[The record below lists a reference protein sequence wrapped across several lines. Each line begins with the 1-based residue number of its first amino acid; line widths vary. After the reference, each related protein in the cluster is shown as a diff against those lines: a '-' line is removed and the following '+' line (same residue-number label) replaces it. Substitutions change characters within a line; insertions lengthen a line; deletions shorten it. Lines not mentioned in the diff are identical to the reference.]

1 MVVTDRAYNCDMSLN
16 ERLPP
21 LAPGIRQTGAGRFGF
36 MGFGHLDAIRVDPL
50 GTLATAFETHGDVT
64 LFRFGPLKAFLLADP
79 DHIEHV
85 LIGGRRRYDK
95 KVVSYQILRLLLGDG
110 LLTADG
116 ELWQRQRRI
125 ATPAFQRGRI
135 LSFGDLIVAEA
146 QRTGEQWQASSG
158 SVCDMHR
165 EMMAL
170 TLRIAASS
178 LLGVDVERHTP
189 LVKQALEAGLDYFD
203 YRIHKPLSA
212 PTWVPTPR
220 NLRFR
225 RQRTRLVKLVR
236 GMIAERRRGASS
248 SDDGA
253 GADDFLGRLMSAR
266 DEVTGEAMSDRQL
279 QDEVMTI
286 LLAGHET
293 TAATMTFIF
302 HLLAAHPEVAD
313 KLHRELDTVLGGR
326 TPKTDDLSSLP
337 YTKAVVEESMRL
349 MPPAWIIERRA
360 LEPDRIGDFDLP
372 KGGVALMS
380 QWLTHRHPRH
390 WPEPEAFKPERFLGD
405 ASRGR
410 HRFAYFPFGGGERVC
425 IGGSFALL
433 EARLIL
439 ATLAQRFAPVAVPD
453 FELELD
459 AGITLRP
466 RGGLPMHIETRTRRV
481 QVAEKAAL
489 VG

>member
-1 MVVTDRAYNCDMSLN
+1 
-16 ERLPP
+16 
-21 LAPGIRQTGAGRFGF
+21 
-36 MGFGHLDAIRVDPL
+36 
-50 GTLATAFETHGDVT
+50 
-64 LFRFGPLKAFLLADP
+64 
-79 DHIEHV
+79 
-85 LIGGRRRYDK
+85 
-95 KVVSYQILRLLLGDG
+95 
-110 LLTADG
+110 
-116 ELWQRQRRI
+116 
-125 ATPAFQRGRI
+125 
-135 LSFGDLIVAEA
+135 
-146 QRTGEQWQASSG
+146 
-158 SVCDMHR
+158 
-165 EMMAL
+165 MAL

-293 TAATMTFIF
+293 TAATLTFTF
-302 HLLAAHPEVAD
+302 HLLAAHPEVAE
-313 KLHRELDTVLGGR
+313 KLHRELDAVLGGR
-326 TPKTDDLSSLP
+326 APETDDLSSLP

-360 LEPDRIGDFDLP
+360 LEPDTIGDFELP

-390 WPEPEAFKPERFLGD
+390 WPEPDVFKPERFLGD

-439 ATLAQRFAPVAVPD
+439 AALAQKFAPRAVPD
-453 FELELD
+453 FQLELD
-459 AGITLRP
+459 ANITLRP
-466 RGGLPMHIETRTRRV
+466 QAGLPMSIEARSGQT
-481 QVAEKAAL
+481 QVAELAELAS
-489 VG
+489 